1 MSALTVLGIETSC
14 DETAAAVVVD
24 GRRVLSNRVASQIEM
39 HRRFGGVFPEV
50 ASRQHVLAIQTV
62 HRGNSYFSSALSEG
76 FDLAEVLYQAKR
88 SDHRSGV
95 EALTPRE
102 REVLQLIAEGY
113 TNQGI
118 ANELYISVKTVE
130 AHKAHIMAK
139 LHARN
144 RTDLIRYAI
153 RKGIVRLE
161 SVEEAERM
169 LSNVGEDQATLAG

>member
-1 MSALTVLGIETSC
+1 
-14 DETAAAVVVD
+14 
-24 GRRVLSNRVASQIEM
+24 
-39 HRRFGGVFPEV
+39 
-50 ASRQHVLAIQTV
+50 
-62 HRGNSYFSSALSEG
+62 
-76 FDLAEVLYQAKR
+76 VLYQAKR
-88 SDHRSGV
+88 TDQRSGV
-95 EALTPRE
+95 EALTSRE

-118 ANELYISVKTVE
+118 ASALYISVKTVE

-161 SVEEAERM
+161 SVDEAERM
-169 LSNVGEDQATLAG
+169 IAQFNDDSAAAV